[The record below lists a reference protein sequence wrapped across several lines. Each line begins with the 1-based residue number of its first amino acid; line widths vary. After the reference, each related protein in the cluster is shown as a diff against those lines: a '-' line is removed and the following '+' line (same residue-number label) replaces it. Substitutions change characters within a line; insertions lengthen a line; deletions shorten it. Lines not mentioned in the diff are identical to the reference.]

1 MKIDANSLP
10 DDPEQ
15 LKKMLLELQATTTRA
30 LAEKD
35 KELAKQHE
43 IIHGLLERYE
53 IARRKAFG
61 KSSEQNPGE
70 DETFNEAEETLD
82 EADKTLLS
90 DVGRKKKPTIK
101 NKPKR
106 KSLPKG
112 LPRKVVTIDVP
123 VDKQVCDC
131 CQSSLHKIGESRSEK
146 LEFVPAHIK
155 VIETIRPKYACKEC
169 EKTGVANHIK
179 TAPMPPTPIPK
190 GIATASLLSQL
201 ITAKYQ
207 YGLPLYRQE
216 SMFNDYGIS
225 LSRQTMSEWLMRCSE
240 LLMPLYDVFKS
251 ELLAQAVIHADETPL
266 KVIREEKSTS
276 YMWVYCCGEDQ
287 LNNNKTKNIVLY
299 DYHNSRAAQC
309 PITFLDGYSN
319 YLQVDG
325 YAAYGK
331 TNAIL
336 AGCMAHARR
345 KFIDAK
351 TAQGKSKTGK
361 ADVVLSL
368 IGKLYGIESN
378 IKTKISGEKHQV
390 RQDKSKPI
398 LDKIQT
404 WVTSNKEKIPPKSKL
419 GEALTYWHNQADKLE
434 TYLKDGRINI
444 DNNRA
449 ERAVKPFV
457 IGRKNWLFSNTSRGA
472 NASAILY
479 SFVETAK
486 ANGLLVDNYLQTC
499 LNELAKKPESLEYLL
514 PWNIKQD

>member
-15 LKKMLLELQATTTRA
+15 LKQMLLELQQAMV
-30 LAEKD
+30 EKD
-35 KELAKQHE
+35 KELAKKDE

-53 IARRKAFG
+53 IAKRKQFG
-61 KSSEQNPGE
+61 KSSEQNPGAG
-70 DETFNEAEETLD
+70 ETFNEVEETLD
-82 EADKTLLS
+82 EADKTLLAEV
-90 DVGRKKKPTIK
+90 DNKQATTVK

-106 KSLPKG
+106 KCLPKE
-112 LPRKVVTIDVP
+112 LPRKVVTIDLP
-123 VDKQVCDC
+123 ITEQVCDC
-131 CQSSLHKIGESRSEK
+131 CHNRLHKIGESRSEK

-155 VIETIRPKYACKEC
+155 VIETVRPKYACKQC
-169 EKTGVANHIK
+169 EKTGTANHIK
-179 TAPMPPTPIPK
+179 VAPMPLTPIPK

-225 LSRQTMSEWLMRCSE
+225 LSRQTMSDWLIRCSE
-240 LLMPLYDVFKS
+240 LLMPLYD
-251 ELLAQAVIHADETPL
+251 LLKAKLLEQAVMHADETPL
-266 KVIREEKSTS
+266 KVIQEEKATS
-276 YMWVYCCGEDQ
+276 YMWVYCCGEDK
-287 LNNNKTKNIVLY
+287 LNNNQVRNIVLF
-299 DYHNSRAAQC
+299 DYQNSRAAQC

-325 YAAYGK
+325 YIAYEK
-331 TNAIL
+331 TAAIL

-345 KFIDAK
+345 KFFDAK

-368 IGKLYGIESN
+368 IGKLYGIEAN
-378 IKTKISGEKHQV
+378 IKTKSSDEKYQA
-390 RQDKSKPI
+390 RQEKSQSI
-398 LDKIQT
+398 IDKINN
-404 WVTSNKEKIPPKSKL
+404 WVRDNKEKIPPKTKL
-419 GEALTYWHNQADKLE
+419 GEAITYWHNQAYKLE

-486 ANGLLVDNYLQTC
+486 ANGLLVDSYLQNC
-499 LNELAKKPESLEYLL
+499 LNELAQKPQSIEHLL
-514 PWNIKQD
+514 PWNVKQG